1 MEHRS
6 SFRYGSRAPVTGNVR
21 HHRCSTVNRYDPS
34 QAPDAAE
41 WLDLDEQE
49 RVLLVEHY
57 HSRARVDLPDLK
69 LHATI
74 HVIAENQLASHDE
87 PVVRALA
94 RLTTGGLT
102 RHDAIHAIGSVVAEQ
117 IYDLLNLEEAPEA
130 SRARYYAAI
139 ERLTAAE
146 WRDD

>member
-1 MEHRS
+1 M
-6 SFRYGSRAPVTGNVR
+6 
-21 HHRCSTVNRYDPS
+21 NRYDPS
-34 QAPDAAE
+34 QAPDRAE

-49 RVLLVEHY
+49 RVILVEQY
-57 HSRARVDLPDLK
+57 HRHSRVDLPNLT
-69 LHATI
+69 LHATM
-74 HVIAENQLASHDE
+74 HVVAENQLALNDE

-94 RLTTGGLT
+94 RLIKEGLT

-117 IYDLLNLEEAPEA
+117 IYDLLKLGDTPEA

-146 WRDD
+146 WRDG